1 MDSSV
6 RTLLLSSSV
15 VVAASF
21 AIRSSNAVS
30 PPKIF
35 RKLALAELYSPY
47 HSLIFCQN
55 YQRTVFA
62 NDRQLMFCDEI
73 CDDYGQYNKVHADFG
88 QLTAFQEG
96 VLFTDG
102 PTLMYNSLQMEQGR
116 DPNASDGDF
125 EQ

>member
-1 MDSSV
+1 MTEDIQFDNIENQH
-6 RTLLLSSSV
+6 T
-15 VVAASF
+15 
-21 AIRSSNAVS
+21 
-30 PPKIF
+30 
-35 RKLALAELYSPY
+35 PY

-116 DPNASDGDF
+116 DPNASDSDF